1 MEILNYI
8 LGMGSSVVMPVIITI
23 LGLIMGEKFSKAFR
37 AGLTIGIGFIGINL
51 VVGLMGQYITPA
63 TQAMTERFS
72 LNLSVIDVGWPVSS
86 SIAFATNIVPFVF
99 ITCFVINIIML
110 AFNWT
115 KTLDIDVWNYWHFIF
130 TGSLV
135 QYMTG
140 SMPLGILASAITFVI
155 IVKFADWSAPFVQ
168 DYFGLPGISL
178 PHTETISWAP
188 LCLGLDKLYD
198 RIPGI
203 NKIDWSPDK
212 VQERIGFLGEPMI
225 LGAILGALIGFLA
238 GEDVAGIVA
247 IAVNMAAVMFI
258 LPRMVKILMEG
269 LIPLSEDAKAF
280 MNKHFPGKEIYIG
293 LDAAVATGSPV
304 VISSALIM
312 IPITLLLSFILPG
325 NKVMPL
331 VDFSTIPFFMIWPAV
346 ASKGNLF
353 RTLLTGTLVMIAIL
367 YIATDLAPTVT
378 QIAQSVKFAFPEGA
392 SAVSSLDVGAH
403 LIPYIIAKIFE
414 AFAAL
419 FA

>member
-1 MEILNYI
+1 MYILDAI
-8 LGMGSSVVMPVIITI
+8 LGMGSSVVMPIIITV

-63 TQAMTERFS
+63 TQAMTERFN

-99 ITCFVINIIML
+99 ITCFVLNIIMI

-115 KTLDIDVWNYWHFIF
+115 KTLNIDIWNYWHFIL

-135 QYMTG
+135 QYMTNN
-140 SMPLGILASAITFVI
+140 MLLGILASAVTFVI
-155 IVKFADWSAPFVQ
+155 IMKFADWSAPYAQ
-168 DYFGLPGISL
+168 EYFGLPGISL
-178 PHTETISWAP
+178 PHTETVSWAP
-188 LCLGLDKLYD
+188 FMIWLDKLYD
-198 RIPGI
+198 KIPVF
-203 NKIDWSPDK
+203 NKIDWSPEK
-212 VQERIGFLGEPMI
+212 VQEKLGFLGEPMI
-225 LGAILGALIGFLA
+225 LGAILGAIIGLLA
-238 GEDVAGIVA
+238 GEDISGVIM
-247 IAVNMAAVMFI
+247 IAVNMAAVMFL

-269 LIPLSEDAKAF
+269 LIPLSEDAKSF
-280 MNKHFPGKEIYIG
+280 MNKHFPGKEFYIG

-304 VISSALIM
+304 VISSSLIM
-312 IPITLLLSFILPG
+312 IPITLLLSFLLPG

-331 VDFSTIPFFMIWPAV
+331 VDFSTIPFFMIWPTL

-353 RTLLTGTLVMIAIL
+353 RTLVSGTLMMILIL

-378 QIAQSVKFAFPEGA
+378 QIAQSVSFAFPEGA
-392 SAVSSLDVGAH
+392 TAVSSLDIGAH
-403 LIPYIIAKIFE
+403 LIPYIIAKII
-414 AFAAL
+414 AAIMSL

>member
-1 MEILNYI
+1 MAVLNYI
-8 LGMGSSVVMPVIITI
+8 LGMGSSVVMPIIITI
-23 LGLIMGEKFSKAFR
+23 LGLILGEKFSKAFR

-63 TQAMTERFS
+63 TQAMVERFG
-72 LNLSVIDVGWPVSS
+72 LNLEVIDVGWPVSS

-115 KTLDIDVWNYWHFIF
+115 KTLDIDIWNYWHFIL
-130 TGSLV
+130 TGSLI

-140 SMPLGILASAITFVI
+140 SMIWGIIGSGITFII
-155 IVKFADWSAPFVQ
+155 IVKFADMTAPLVQ

-178 PHTETISWAP
+178 PHTETVSWAP
-188 LCLGLDKLYD
+188 IFILLDKVYD
-198 RIPGI
+198 KIPGLRSVNLDGEAI
-203 NKIDWSPDK
+203 SEKL
-212 VQERIGFLGEPMI
+212 GFLGEPMI
-225 LGAILGALIGFLA
+225 LGVILGAAIGVMA
-238 GEDVAGIVA
+238 GEDLAGVVT

-258 LPRMVKILMEG
+258 LPRMVSILMEG
-269 LIPLSEDAKAF
+269 LMPLSEDAKNF
-280 MNKHFPGKEIYIG
+280 MNKRFPGKEVYIG
-293 LDAAVATGSPV
+293 LDAAVATGSPM

-331 VDFSTIPFFMIWPAV
+331 VDFSTIPFFMIWPVV
-346 ASKGNLF
+346 ASKGNLL
-353 RTLLTGTLVMIAIL
+353 RALISGTLMMICIL

-378 QIAQSVKFAFPEGA
+378 SIAKSVDFAFPEGA
-392 SAVSSLDVGAH
+392 KYVSSLDIGAH
-403 LIPYIIAKIFE
+403 LVPYIIAKVISIF
-414 AFAAL
+414 A
-419 FA
+419 

>member
-1 MEILNYI
+1 MAVLNYI
-8 LGMGSSVVMPVIITI
+8 LGMGSSVVMPIIITV
-23 LGLIMGEKFSKAFR
+23 LGLILGEKFSKAFR

-63 TQAMTERFS
+63 TQAMVARFG
-72 LNLSVIDVGWPVSS
+72 LNLEVIDVGWPVSS

-115 KTLDIDVWNYWHFIF
+115 KTLDIDIWNYWHFIL
-130 TGSLV
+130 TGSLI

-140 SMPLGILASAITFVI
+140 SMIWGIIGSGITFII
-155 IVKFADWSAPFVQ
+155 IVKFADMTAPLVQ

-178 PHTETISWAP
+178 PHTETVSWAP
-188 LCLGLDKLYD
+188 IFILLDKVYD
-198 RIPGI
+198 KIPGLRSVNLDGEAI
-203 NKIDWSPDK
+203 SEKL
-212 VQERIGFLGEPMI
+212 GFLGEPMI
-225 LGAILGALIGFLA
+225 LGVILGAAIGVMA
-238 GEDVAGIVA
+238 GEDLAGVVT

-258 LPRMVKILMEG
+258 LPRMVSILMEG
-269 LIPLSEDAKAF
+269 LMPLSEDAKNF
-280 MNKHFPGKEIYIG
+280 MNKRFPGKEVYIG
-293 LDAAVATGSPV
+293 LDAAVATGSPM

-331 VDFSTIPFFMIWPAV
+331 VDFSTIPFFMIWPVV
-346 ASKGNLF
+346 ASKGNLL
-353 RTLLTGTLVMIAIL
+353 RALISGTLMMICIL

-378 QIAQSVKFAFPEGA
+378 TIAKSVDFAFPEGA
-392 SAVSSLDVGAH
+392 KYVSSLDIGAH
-403 LIPYIIAKIFE
+403 LVPYVIAKIISI
-414 AFAAL
+414 FA
-419 FA
+419 

>member
-1 MEILNYI
+1 MAVLNYI
-8 LGMGSSVVMPVIITI
+8 LGMGSSVVMPIIITV
-23 LGLIMGEKFSKAFR
+23 LGLILGEKFSKAFR

-63 TQAMTERFS
+63 TQAMVERFG
-72 LNLSVIDVGWPVSS
+72 LNLEVIDVGWPVSS

-115 KTLDIDVWNYWHFIF
+115 KTLDIDIWNYWHFIL
-130 TGSLV
+130 TGSLI

-140 SMPLGILASAITFVI
+140 SMIWGIIGSGITFII
-155 IVKFADWSAPFVQ
+155 IVKFADMTAPLVQ

-178 PHTETISWAP
+178 PHTETVSWAP
-188 LCLGLDKLYD
+188 IFILLDKVYD
-198 RIPGI
+198 KIPGLRSVNLDGEAI
-203 NKIDWSPDK
+203 SEKL
-212 VQERIGFLGEPMI
+212 GFLGEPMI
-225 LGAILGALIGFLA
+225 LGVILGAAIGVMA
-238 GEDVAGIVA
+238 GEDLAGVVT

-258 LPRMVKILMEG
+258 LPRMVSILMEG
-269 LIPLSEDAKAF
+269 LMPLSEDAKNF
-280 MNKHFPGKEIYIG
+280 MNKRFPGKEVYIG
-293 LDAAVATGSPV
+293 LDAAVATGSPM

-331 VDFSTIPFFMIWPAV
+331 VDFSTIPFFMIWPVV
-346 ASKGNLF
+346 ASKGNLL
-353 RTLLTGTLVMIAIL
+353 RALISGTLMMICIL

-378 QIAQSVKFAFPEGA
+378 TIAKSVDFAFPEGA
-392 SAVSSLDVGAH
+392 KYVSSLDIGAH
-403 LIPYIIAKIFE
+403 LVPYIIAKVISIF
-414 AFAAL
+414 A
-419 FA
+419 

>member
-1 MEILNYI
+1 MAVLNYI
-8 LGMGSSVVMPVIITI
+8 LGMGSSVVMPIIITV
-23 LGLIMGEKFSKAFR
+23 LGLILGEKFSKAFR

-63 TQAMTERFS
+63 TQAMVERFG
-72 LNLSVIDVGWPVSS
+72 LNLEVIDVGWPVSS

-115 KTLDIDVWNYWHFIF
+115 KTLDIDIWNYWHFIL
-130 TGSLV
+130 TGSLI

-140 SMPLGILASAITFVI
+140 SMIWGIIGSGITFII
-155 IVKFADWSAPFVQ
+155 IVKFADMTAPLVQ

-178 PHTETISWAP
+178 PHTETVSWAP
-188 LCLGLDKLYD
+188 IFILLDKVYD
-198 RIPGI
+198 KIPGLRSVNLDGEAI
-203 NKIDWSPDK
+203 SEKL
-212 VQERIGFLGEPMI
+212 GFLGEPMI
-225 LGAILGALIGFLA
+225 LGVILGAAIGVMA
-238 GEDVAGIVA
+238 GEDLAGVVT

-258 LPRMVKILMEG
+258 LPRMVSILMEG
-269 LIPLSEDAKAF
+269 LMPLSEDAKNF
-280 MNKHFPGKEIYIG
+280 MNKRFPGKEVYIG
-293 LDAAVATGSPV
+293 LDAAVATGSPM

-331 VDFSTIPFFMIWPAV
+331 VDFSTIPFFMIWPVV
-346 ASKGNLF
+346 ASKGNLL
-353 RTLLTGTLVMIAIL
+353 RALISGTLMMICIL

-378 QIAQSVKFAFPEGA
+378 TIAKSVDFAFPEGA
-392 SAVSSLDVGAH
+392 KYVSSLDIGAH
-403 LIPYIIAKIFE
+403 LVPYVIAKIISI
-414 AFAAL
+414 FA
-419 FA
+419 